1 MKDVLT
7 KLKRFVS
14 TTRFKTT
21 LWYVFVFTLLEALLG
36 ILVYLYLLTNLSD
49 SLDSSLKS
57 QATAIKNIVIEKHI
71 DIESFTPDS
80 TFSSQEDL
88 MWTIIYDAVAMN
100 RRNTFIQIS
109 MGEKIL
115 FKSANLYQ
123 YEFSF
128 QNRKSKLSTFDF
140 SDTSLSAMTIRC
152 AVANENKYQVIVA
165 FPKEHIIQ
173 TLDSLKNLYLM
184 LAPIFLLISILGGA
198 VISAKAL
205 SRIDS
210 IIKKT
215 EEITA
220 QNLDQQIAG
229 GEYHDEYG
237 RLVRTMN
244 NMIQRIKQSVDYMN
258 QFSLSAAHELKTPL
272 TILRGE
278 IEVALKS
285 RKTPEVYKE
294 VLESNYQETLRLI
307 KIVDNLFFIAR
318 MEHSSVQLNKTE
330 VNAAGFLSQIIQNF
344 RILGEEKQIT
354 FSLECDETITLFID
368 REIMKQVIGNLM
380 DNAIK
385 YGDEKQCVA
394 VVCSENGN
402 TVCLSVSNVG
412 EGIPREELPF
422 IFNRFYRVETSR
434 NRKTGG
440 IGLGLSVAKSII
452 DWHKGEITVSS
463 DIKGVTTFSI
473 CLPKEKEFLV

>member
-1 MKDVLT
+1 MKRSVLS
-7 KLKRFVS
+7 LKKFVS

-21 LWYVFVFTLLEALLG
+21 LWYVFVFTLLELLLG
-36 ILVYLYLLTNLSD
+36 LGVYFYLYKNLSE
-49 SLDSSLKS
+49 SLDASLKS
-57 QATAIKNIVIEKHI
+57 QSNAIKNIVIKKHI
-71 DIESFTPDS
+71 DIESFTPDAVFAS
-80 TFSSQEDL
+80 EEDL

-109 MGEKIL
+109 LGKKIL

-123 YEFSF
+123 YQFSF
-128 QNRKSKLSTFDF
+128 EDVKTKLKLFDF
-140 SDTSLSAMTIRC
+140 SDTTLSEMPIRC
-152 AVANENKYQVIVA
+152 AVANENKYQIVVA
-165 FPKEHIIQ
+165 FPKEHISQ
-173 TLDSLKNLYLM
+173 TLDSLKNLYFI

-198 VISAKAL
+198 IISTRAL

-220 QNLDQQIAG
+220 QNLDLQIAG

-244 NMIQRIKQSVDYMN
+244 NMIQRIKLSVDYMN

-278 IEVALKS
+278 IEVTLKS
-285 RKTPEVYKE
+285 PKTPEAYKE

-318 MEHSSVQLNKTE
+318 VDHSTVQLNKTE
-330 VNAAGFLSQIIQNF
+330 VSAKLFLTQILQNLKA
-344 RILGEEKQIT
+344 LGEEKNIS
-354 FSLECDETITLFID
+354 FVVDCSDALKLLID
-368 REIMKQVIGNLM
+368 KEMMRQVIGNLV

-385 YGDEKQCVA
+385 YGDENQTIKITCE
-394 VVCSENGN
+394 ENERSISI
-402 TVCLSVSNVG
+402 SVSNSG
-412 EGIPREELPF
+412 EGIPQKELPF
-422 IFNRFYRVETSR
+422 IFNRFYRVENSR

-440 IGLGLSVAKSII
+440 IGLGLSVAKSIV
-452 DWHKGEITVSS
+452 DWHKGEITVTS
-463 DIKGVTTFSI
+463 IPNEMTTFTIS
-473 CLPKEKEFLV
+473 LPA

>member
-1 MKDVLT
+1 MKRSLSS
-7 KLKRFVS
+7 LKKFIS

-21 LWYVFVFTLLEALLG
+21 LWYVFVFTLLELLLG
-36 ILVYLYLLTNLSD
+36 LGVYFYLYKNLSE
-49 SLDSSLKS
+49 SLDASLKG
-57 QATAIKNIVIEKHI
+57 QANAIKNVVIEKHI

-80 TFSSQEDL
+80 VFASEEDL

-109 MGEKIL
+109 FGEKIL

-123 YEFSF
+123 YQFSF
-128 QNRKSKLSTFDF
+128 EEIKAKLRLFDF
-140 SDTSLSAMTIRC
+140 SDTTLSDMPIRC
-152 AVANENKYQVIVA
+152 AVANENKYQIVVA
-165 FPKEHIIQ
+165 FPKEHISQ
-173 TLDSLKNLYLM
+173 TLDSLKNLYFI

-198 VISAKAL
+198 IISTRAL

-220 QNLDQQIAG
+220 QNLDLQIAG

-244 NMIQRIKQSVDYMN
+244 NMIERIKRSVDYMN

-278 IEVALKS
+278 IEVTLKS
-285 RKTPEVYKE
+285 TKTPEAYKE

-318 MEHSSVQLNKTE
+318 VDHSTVQLNKTE
-330 VNAAGFLSQIIQNF
+330 VAAKPFLTQILQNLKM
-344 RILGEEKQIT
+344 LGEEKNI
-354 FSLECDETITLFID
+354 SLALECSDEINLIID
-368 REIMKQVIGNLM
+368 TEMMRQVIGNLV

-385 YGDEKQCVA
+385 YGDENQTIKISCTEKEHSV
-394 VVCSENGN
+394 GI
-402 TVCLSVSNVG
+402 SVSNKG
-412 EGIPREELPF
+412 EGIPQEELPL
-422 IFNRFYRVETSR
+422 IFNRFYRVENSR

-440 IGLGLSVAKSII
+440 IGLGLSVAKSIV
-452 DWHKGEITVSS
+452 DWHKGEISVTSFPN
-463 DIKGVTTFSI
+463 GLTTFTIALQS
-473 CLPKEKEFLV
+473 K